1 MATLIKCNH
10 DILPKEDLI
19 KVEPENKTNF
29 NLNELYK
36 LLLCDTI
43 EVIYL
48 NQNEIMIIDENGKL
62 LGKPLNDTATHIY
75 RKNIKNTRDYI
86 VGHALVCNTKQ
97 LK

>member
-10 DILPKEDLI
+10 DVLPREDLI
-19 KVEPENKTNF
+19 EIEPENKNNF
-29 NLNELYK
+29 QLKELYK
-36 LLLCDTI
+36 LLMCDTI

-75 RKNIKNTRDYI
+75 RKNIKNTRDFI
-86 VGHALVCNTKQ
+86 VGHALVCNTNQ

>member
-10 DILPKEDLI
+10 DVIPREDL
-19 KVEPENKTNF
+19 VEVKPENDKTF
-29 NLNELYK
+29 QLKELYK
-36 LLLCDTI
+36 LLMCDTI
-43 EVIYL
+43 EVVYL

-75 RKNIKNTRDYI
+75 RKNIKNTRDFI
-86 VGHALVCNTKQ
+86 VGHALVCNTNQ